1 MQRRMKPTS
10 PLEDRLE
17 QMAEHCRQ
25 RAAHL
30 PPGPER
36 DELIRKARQAETHTS
51 LSGYCHPDSGHQH
64 EAASIVRPTLI

>member
-1 MQRRMKPTS
+1 MHRRVKQTA

-25 RAAHL
+25 KAAHL

-36 DELIRKARQAETHTS
+36 DELVRKARQAETASHLTEWV
-51 LSGYCHPDSGHQH
+51 LSPGL
-64 EAASIVRPTLI
+64 RPPT

>member
-1 MQRRMKPTS
+1 MQRKMKPTS

-25 RAAHL
+25 KAAHL

-36 DELIRKARQAETHTS
+36 DELIRKARRAET
-51 LSGYCHPDSGHQH
+51 
-64 EAASIVRPTLI
+64 AASHLTQWVVSPGLKPPT

>member
-1 MQRRMKPTS
+1 MHRRMKQSS

-25 RAAHL
+25 KAAHL

-36 DELIRKARQAETHTS
+36 DELIRKARQAETASHLTEWV
-51 LSGYCHPDSGHQH
+51 LSPGL
-64 EAASIVRPTLI
+64 RLPT

>member
-1 MQRRMKPTS
+1 MHRTVKQTA

-25 RAAHL
+25 KAAHL

-36 DELIRKARQAETHTS
+36 DELVRKARQAETASHLTEWV
-51 LSGYCHPDSGHQH
+51 LSPGL
-64 EAASIVRPTLI
+64 RPPT

>member
-1 MQRRMKPTS
+1 MQQRMKPTS

-25 RAAHL
+25 NAAHL

-36 DELIRKARQAETHTS
+36 EELIRKARQAETASRLTEWV
-51 LSGYCHPDSGHQH
+51 LSPGL
-64 EAASIVRPTLI
+64 RPPT